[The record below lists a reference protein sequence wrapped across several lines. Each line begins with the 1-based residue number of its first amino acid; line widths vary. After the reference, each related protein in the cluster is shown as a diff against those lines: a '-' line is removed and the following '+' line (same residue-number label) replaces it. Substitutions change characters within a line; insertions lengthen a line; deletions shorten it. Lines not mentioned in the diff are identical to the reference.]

1 MEFMSNKQIFPDF
14 KVGPLTT
21 YRNRSSF
28 DHKKLKIIVEDQQT
42 LELRHRVWS
51 FMETHP
57 EFARSSKELSLDELR
72 HEATKRMML
81 VFNEKFFGIEQ
92 VCQI

>member
-1 MEFMSNKQIFPDF
+1 MEFINNKKIFPDF

-28 DHKKLKIIVEDQQT
+28 DYKKLKIFIEDQQA

-51 FMETHP
+51 FMEQHP
-57 EFARSSKELSLDELR
+57 EFSRSPKELSLDELR
-72 HEATKRMML
+72 HEATRRMLL

-92 VCQI
+92 VC